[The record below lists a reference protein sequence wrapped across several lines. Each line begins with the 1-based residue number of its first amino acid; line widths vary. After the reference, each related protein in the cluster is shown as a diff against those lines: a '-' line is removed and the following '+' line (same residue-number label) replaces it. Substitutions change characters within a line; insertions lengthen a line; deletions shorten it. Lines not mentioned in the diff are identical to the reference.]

1 MERKQSGKTTILV
14 THDMSAVKKY
24 CNKAVLIEHGLVK
37 VVGDPDEVANQYSFD
52 NAAGQR
58 FQMTTLLL
66 KIQKSLI
73 YK

>member
-37 VVGDPDEVANQYSFD
+37 VVGDPDEVANQY
-52 NAAGQR
+52 R
-58 FQMTTLLL
+58 FW
-66 KIQKSLI
+66 
-73 YK
+73 